1 MTDDDLITAVRDS
14 FTGVH
19 SATPVERI
27 VSRGRAVRAR
37 RQIAG
42 TAAALAAVAAVTA
55 GVLTGLPGPRGTHQP
70 IGGAAR
76 AAAYVLDRAAR
87 AVAQGGQPVPRP
99 GQYILVTSAGLSMTD
114 GGGKNNWLT
123 VERRRIWWPADDR
136 KPGVLRYD
144 AVRNERLPWSAP
156 PPTTR
161 GLGASWLPVPPQG
174 CPDAPP
180 ARFTYQFLT
189 TLPTNP
195 AKLRAWIYA
204 HKNGGQGADNQAWT
218 DISDLLGTMLTPPK
232 LTAALF
238 KVAATI
244 PGATVVP
251 HATDAAGRAGIAVAR
266 LIQGSTQDNEL
277 VFSARTYRLLGER
290 TTLTAPAKDVGP
302 AGTVIG
308 GWAMLSETVVN
319 HLPRSQHGQKGSPS
333 APSPGC

>member
-1 MTDDDLITAVRDS
+1 
-14 FTGVH
+14 
-19 SATPVERI
+19 
-27 VSRGRAVRAR
+27 
-37 RQIAG
+37 
-42 TAAALAAVAAVTA
+42 
-55 GVLTGLPGPRGTHQP
+55 
-70 IGGAAR
+70 
-76 AAAYVLDRAAR
+76 
-87 AVAQGGQPVPRP
+87 
-99 GQYILVTSAGLSMTD
+99 MTD

-123 VERRRIWWPADDR
+123 VERRRIWWPADNR
-136 KPGVLRYD
+136 KPGVLWYD
-144 AVRNERLPWSAP
+144 AVRNERFPWSAP
-156 PPTTR
+156 PPTR

-204 HKNGGQGADNQAWT
+204 HKNGGQSADNQAWT
-218 DISDLLGTMLTPPK
+218 DISDLLATTLTPPK

-277 VFSARTYRLLGER
+277 VFSTRTYRLLGER

-308 GWAMLSETVVN
+308 GWALLNKTVVN
-319 HLPRSQHGQKGSPS
+319 HLPRLQHGQKGSPS
-333 APSPGC
+333 APSPKC